1 LDVSA
6 DRNVACYTL
15 CMESFDRSL
24 DADEQVLAAAM
35 ALAGRRLAILTGAGV
50 STDSGIPDYRGE
62 GTRHRSRQPVRFAD
76 YVSSEHARKRYWA
89 RAFVG
94 WPRIR
99 DATPN
104 ITHHVVGELVRT
116 RRATG
121 CITQNVDGLHQ
132 RGGADVVVELHG
144 ALRWV
149 RCLQCARMLDRDE
162 LQQTLSTKNAGWQ
175 PNARRDAHAPDGDV
189 DLDDDVIASFSVV
202 DCVCGGALKPA
213 VVFFGENVAADTLSS
228 AWQVLDAAQALLVLG
243 TSLEVYS
250 GRRFVMAA
258 ASRGLPVVLVTR
270 GPTRADDLV
279 TVKIDGAVGQ
289 ALEQLF
295 GHDSGLAT
303 SRFNADT

>member
-1 LDVSA
+1 MRPFGND
-6 DRNVACYTL
+6 
-15 CMESFDRSL
+15 ESM
-24 DADEQVLAAAM
+24 LAATM

-62 GTRHRSRQPVRFAD
+62 GTRHRSRHPVRFAE

-89 RAFVG
+89 RAYVG

-99 DATPN
+99 DAAPN
-104 ITHHVVGELVRT
+104 VTHHVVGELVRT

-144 ALRWV
+144 ALRLV
-149 RCLQCARMLDRDE
+149 RCLQCSRLLDRDE
-162 LQQTLSTKNAGWQ
+162 LQQTLATKNAGWQ
-175 PNARRDAHAPDGDV
+175 PNARGDAHAPDGDV
-189 DLDDDVIASFSVV
+189 DLDDEVIASFSVV

-213 VVFFGENVAADTLSS
+213 VVFFGENVAADTLSA
-228 AWQVLDAAQALLVLG
+228 AWRVLDEANALLVLG

-258 ASRGLPVVLVTR
+258 AQRGLPVVLVTR
-270 GPTRADDLV
+270 GATRADDLV
-279 TVKIDGAVGQ
+279 TVKIDGAVGE
-289 ALEQLF
+289 AVVQLF
-295 GHDSGLAT
+295 GHEAVLPRRVSA
-303 SRFNADT
+303 SIYSP